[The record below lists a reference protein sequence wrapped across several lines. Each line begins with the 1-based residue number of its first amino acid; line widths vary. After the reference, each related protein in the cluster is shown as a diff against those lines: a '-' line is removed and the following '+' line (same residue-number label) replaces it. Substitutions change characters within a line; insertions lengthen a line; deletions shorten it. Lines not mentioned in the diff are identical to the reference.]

1 MHLLISP
8 GDRYCVQIL
17 NRYIRLI
24 RVWNLYTQNLSAMK
38 RVLYN
43 KPIAASFV
51 ICNLIYVHPDIDT
64 RGWRNNA
71 ASCLK
76 VFLTIRR

>member
-1 MHLLISP
+1 MHSLIFP
-8 GDRYCVQIL
+8 GDIYDVSIL
-17 NRYIRLI
+17 HKYIRFIQLHQI
-24 RVWNLYTQNLSAMK
+24 MESIFMVKKIS
-38 RVLYN
+38 YN

-51 ICNLIYVHPDIDT
+51 ICNLIHIYPDIDT